1 MKQSTPLLEMNGTTA
16 IAPPLLEMTDVV
28 AGYGPTPVL
37 FGVNMTINEGDIACL
52 LGRNGVG
59 KTTLL
64 RSVIGLNALESGS
77 ISFAGRDITRAATYQ
92 RAREGIAYIP
102 QGREIIPYLSVL
114 DNLKMGLSASGKRAR
129 TKGSGV
135 PSEIFEFFPML
146 NEHLNRQGGLLSGG
160 QQQQL
165 AIARGLM
172 CEPKIMLLDEPTE
185 GIQPSIVQEIEDTLR
200 RINKEKGITIVVVEQ
215 KIEFARKLAQKFFIM
230 QKGVIVEKGTTAELS
245 DSLLKE
251 YLAV

>member
-1 MKQSTPLLEMNGTTA
+1 MVARPLLEIRNLTS
-16 IAPPLLEMTDVV
+16 
-28 AGYGPTPVL
+28 GYGQTPVL
-37 FGVNMTINEGDIACL
+37 FDVSLTINRGEIACL

-64 RSVIGLNALESGS
+64 RNIIGLNQPE
-77 ISFAGRDITRAATYQ
+77 AGVIAFDSKDITKTPTFK
-92 RAREGIAYIP
+92 RARQGIAYIP

-114 DNLKMGLSASGKRAR
+114 DNLKMGFTASGK
-129 TKGSGV
+129 KGNKI
-135 PSEIFEFFPML
+135 PSEIFDFFPML
-146 NEHLNRQGGLLSGG
+146 SEHLSRQGGLLSGG

-172 CEPKIMLLDEPTE
+172 CNPKIMLLDEPTE

-200 RINKEKGITIVVVEQ
+200 RINQEKDITIIVVEQ

-230 QKGVIVEKGTTAELS
+230 EKGAIVERGETSQLTN
-245 DSLLKE
+245 DLLHR

>member
-1 MKQSTPLLEMNGTTA
+1 MNKSISLLEMNNLT
-16 IAPPLLEMTDVV
+16 
-28 AGYGPTPVL
+28 AGYGQTPVL
-37 FGVNMTINEGDIACL
+37 FNINLTVNKGDIVCL

-64 RSVIGLNALESGS
+64 RSIIGLNQPTKGS
-77 ISFAGRDITRAATYQ
+77 IFFEEKDITKMPTYK
-92 RAREGIAYIP
+92 RTRKGIAYIP

-114 DNLKMGLSASGKRAR
+114 DNLKLGFSASRRAV
-129 TKGSGV
+129 KKI
-135 PSEIFEFFPML
+135 PQEIFEFFPML
-146 NEHLNRQGGLLSGG
+146 KQHLNRQGGLLSGG

-172 CEPKIMLLDEPTE
+172 CKPQLMLLDEPTE

-200 RINKEKGITIVVVEQ
+200 KINAEMGITVMVVEQ

-230 QKGVIVEKGTTAELS
+230 EKGAIVDKGETQSLS
-245 DSLLKE
+245 NSLLNQ
-251 YLAV
+251 YLAI

>member
-1 MKQSTPLLEMNGTTA
+1 MKQSTSLLEMSGVT
-16 IAPPLLEMTDVV
+16 
-28 AGYGPTPVL
+28 AGYGQTPVL
-37 FGVNMTINEGDIACL
+37 FDVNMAVEQGDIVCL

-64 RSVIGLNALESGS
+64 RSIIGLNKLNKGS
-77 ISFAGRDITRAATYQ
+77 IVYDSKDISKDPTYQ
-92 RAREGIAYIP
+92 RSRKGIAYIP

-114 DNLKMGLSASGKRAR
+114 DNLKLGFAASRKKVQKIPG
-129 TKGSGV
+129 
-135 PSEIFEFFPML
+135 EIFEFFPML
-146 NEHLNRQGGLLSGG
+146 KQHLNRQGGLLSGG

-172 CEPKIMLLDEPTE
+172 CNPKIMLLDEPTE

-200 RINKEKGITIVVVEQ
+200 RINQDKGITIMVVEQ
-215 KIEFARKLAQKFFIM
+215 KIEFARLLAKKFFIM
-230 QKGVIVEKGTTAELS
+230 EKGAIVTQGSTQDLT
-245 DSLLKE
+245 DSLLHR

>member
-1 MKQSTPLLEMNGTTA
+1 MKQSTPLLEKNGTQMTA
-16 IAPPLLEMTDVV
+16 EPLLALTNVV

-37 FGVNMTINEGDIACL
+37 FDVNMTVNKGDIACL

-64 RSVIGLNALESGS
+64 RSIIGLNTPNKGN
-77 ISFAGRDITRAATYQ
+77 ISFAGKDITKTPTYQ
-92 RAREGIAYIP
+92 RARQGIAYIP

-114 DNLKMGLSASGKRAR
+114 DNLKMGFSASGKKAR
-129 TKGSGV
+129 KKGNGI
-135 PSEIFEFFPML
+135 PSEIFDFFPML
-146 NEHLNRQGGLLSGG
+146 SEHLSRQGGLLSGG

-172 CEPKIMLLDEPTE
+172 CNPKIMLLDEPTE

-200 RINKEKGITIVVVEQ
+200 RINQEKGITIVVVEQ

-230 QKGVIVEKGTTAELS
+230 KKGSIVEKGPTDQLS
-245 DSLLKE
+245 DALLQK